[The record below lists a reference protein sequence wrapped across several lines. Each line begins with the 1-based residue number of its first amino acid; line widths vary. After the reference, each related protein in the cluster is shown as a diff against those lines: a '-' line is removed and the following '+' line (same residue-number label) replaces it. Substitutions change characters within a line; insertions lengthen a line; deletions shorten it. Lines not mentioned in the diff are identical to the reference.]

1 MKRIKRV
8 VIVVPN
14 YILRDEYGAPSS
26 PPIGPAMVA
35 ATLRLDGYEVELL
48 DADAENLN
56 LEQTADR
63 IFAFGPEAVGISC
76 NYITK
81 HNPTLRLARI
91 LKQRQ
96 SDLLVFAGGNHA
108 AAWYDGLLE
117 AGSPIDVVLTGEGEA
132 ETPALLKAMSET
144 GSPEGVPGACIF
156 TGGMATVMSA
166 GGRSSLPMVTP
177 GATKLLA
184 PRGHIDELDSLP
196 LAAYDMLQMDKYMR
210 FELVTS
216 RGCPYT
222 CSLCASTEIVGTKVR
237 LRSPQSVVQEVQH
250 LRSTYGERFLW
261 ISDDT
266 FTAIKKHATSISA
279 AFQELDNPVRWSCF
293 STVSTL
299 NAEVLKAMKAGGCE
313 YTSIGVETTHPSQSR
328 YVGKKVT
335 DQTVADAVARC
346 HDAGLRVYGFIIMG
360 FPGENRETMESRY
373 NLIEKAKFDDVG
385 VNMLIPLP
393 GTMIWNE
400 LVASKKFDPRELP
413 LDYLFA
419 RVSDEGDSDRSA
431 DLTSTWC
438 DLTASELLEGV
449 RKCREIGKA
458 ASPNYV
464 PRDMTMPAAEPQQVC
479 A

>member
-8 VIVVPN
+8 SIVVPN

-35 ATLRLDGYEVELL
+35 ATLRNDGYEVDLI

-56 LEQTADR
+56 LEETVDR
-63 IFAFGPEAVGISC
+63 ILAFGPEAVGISC

-81 HNPTLRLARI
+81 HNPTVRLARLI
-91 LKQRQ
+91 KQRQ
-96 SDLLVFAGGNHA
+96 ADMFVFAGGNHA
-108 AAWYDGLLE
+108 AAWYEGLLE
-117 AGSPIDVVLTGEGEA
+117 ADGPIDVVLTGEGEA
-132 ETPALLKAMSET
+132 ETPSLLKAMSET

-156 TGGMATVMSA
+156 TGGTSTMLSA
-166 GGRSSLPMVTP
+166 GGKSSLPMYTP
-177 GATKLLA
+177 GTTKLLA
-184 PRGHIDELDSLP
+184 PRGHIDQLDSLP
-196 LAAYDMLQMDKYMR
+196 LAAYDMLPMDKYLR
-210 FELVTS
+210 YELVTS

-222 CSLCASTEIVGTKVR
+222 CSFCASTEIVGTKVR
-237 LRSPQSVVQEVQH
+237 LRSPGSVVEEIKH

-266 FTAIKKHATSISA
+266 FTAIRKHACGISA
-279 AFQELDNPVRWSCF
+279 AFEEVMPPVRWSCF

-299 NAEVLKAMKAGGCE
+299 STEVLTAMKRGGCE
-313 YTSIGVETTHPSQSR
+313 YTSIGVETTHPNQSK

-346 HDAGLRVYGFIIMG
+346 HDAGLRVYGFIIIG
-360 FPGENRETMESRY
+360 FPGENRETLESRY
-373 NLIEKAKFDDVG
+373 SLIEKAKFDDVG

-393 GTMIWNE
+393 GTMIWHD
-400 LVASKKFDPRELP
+400 LVEKKLFDPRKLEM
-413 LDYLFA
+413 DYLFA

-431 DLTSTWC
+431 KLTSTWT
-438 DLTASELLEGV
+438 DLTAAELLEGV
-449 RKCREIGKA
+449 KICREIGKA

-464 PRDMTMPAAEPQQVC
+464 PRNLGKPAEPQQVC